1 MITGPTFEEML
12 HPHKIDPAIRAD
24 AIKALKDDPLNP
36 INLFNITWRNKDNK
50 VYHIVLP
57 KELTGVDANIVVIYG
72 KEFPSGSH
80 KVGAAYSVLI
90 EEQLINGVEPDVHT
104 LVWPST
110 GNYGI
115 GGAFIGCRMEYD
127 SIVVLP
133 EEMSQ
138 ERFDRI
144 TSYGAKIIRTTGSES
159 NVKEIYDEVNRL
171 RKSDEKIRIL
181 NQFEVMGNYRFH
193 YHVTGNTIVDL
204 ASDLQ
209 EQGIG
214 TGKISAYVSSMGS
227 AGTIAAGDRLKQVWH
242 DHKIVG
248 LEPIQCPTLFN
259 NGYGAHEIQGIGDK
273 HVTWIHNVN
282 NMDALMCIDDMD
294 SVNGLRVLAEEAGR
308 KTLIDRFGLSEDSVN
323 QLSELLGIS
332 GICNIIGAIKTAKY
346 YNMTSEDV
354 IVTVATDSMERYLSV
369 MGNMKAE
376 HGQLDEAQSTAF
388 VDGIFHRAGT
398 DWVMEG
404 TRQARERWHN
414 LKYYTWVE
422 QQGKTVQELDAQRD
436 PAWWLGHQAQV
447 AEIDNRLMEERSQ
460 RPKRN

>member
-1 MITGPTFEEML
+1 MTINPTRT
-12 HPHKIDPAIRAD
+12 I
-24 AIKALKDDPLNP
+24 
-36 INLFNITWRNKDNK
+36 
-50 VYHIVLP
+50 Y
-57 KELTGVDANIVVIYG
+57 TGVLA
-72 KEFPSGSH
+72 
-80 KVGAAYSVLI
+80 
-90 EEQLINGVEPDVHT
+90 EQLINGVEPDVHT

-181 NQFEVMGNYRFH
+181 NQFEVMGNYRFN
-193 YHVTGNTIVDL
+193 YHVTGNTIVEL
-204 ASDLQ
+204 ARELH
-209 EQGIG
+209 EQGVG

-227 AGTIAAGDRLKQVWH
+227 AGTIAAGDRLKQVWP

-308 KTLIDRFGLSEDSVN
+308 KTLVDRFGLTEESVN

-346 YNMTSEDV
+346 YNMTSDDV
-354 IVTVATDSMERYLSV
+354 VVTVATDSMERYQSV
-369 MGNMKAE
+369 MHNMKAT
-376 HGQLDEAQSTAF
+376 HGVLDESESTAF
-388 VDGIFHRAGT
+388 VHGIFHRAGT
-398 DWVMEG
+398 DWIMEG

-436 PAWWLGHQAQV
+436 PTWWLAHQTQV